1 MNVACLILPNFKIKA
16 ELKRRPHLSKKQI
29 LISGFVGNKEVVI
42 DHTKNISGICKGSLL
57 KDVLVKV
64 KNPVIFEQDDQ
75 YYSDVF
81 DKLVRSLLKLFDS
94 IEVEE
99 YKCIYI
105 SIPNVHASLSDSN
118 SGIAKMILNAI
129 PECFKAQLGL
139 SQGKYSSY
147 IAALLSSPGKLKTL
161 EFNKSNIRK
170 MSAYLLP
177 VSDELKKRIY
187 LLGLNDF
194 QKISGLERKY
204 LLFQFGKVGGF
215 IWDFVNGVDKSK
227 IKPLKILDEF
237 SKEIEFSEPTD
248 NYDRLLVALE
258 SLLIECF
265 ILLQIGNKYPK
276 KISLVC
282 VSMGGFKWIKL
293 VTFKTHE
300 YEKEYAINILK
311 RIVQNHRFPGPVE
324 KIRIQTDEVENE
336 NGAQLNLFSN
346 LRKESSL
353 KNAINEFKM
362 RFNAESPFY
371 KIRDFEPYS
380 RIPERR
386 KILVRYDS

>member
-1 MNVACLILPNFKIKA
+1 MNVACLLLPNFRIQS
-16 ELKRRPHLSKKQI
+16 ELKRRPYLSKKQI

-42 DHTKNISGICKGSLL
+42 DHTKNISGISKGSLL
-57 KDVLVKV
+57 KDVLMKV
-64 KNPVIFEQDDQ
+64 KNPVILEQDDQ
-75 YYSDVF
+75 YYADVF
-81 DKLVRSLLKLFDS
+81 DKLLRNLLKLFDS
-94 IEVEE
+94 IEVDE

-105 SIPNVHASLSDSN
+105 AIPNFHTCLSDS
-118 SGIAKMILNAI
+118 STGIAKIILTAI
-129 PECFKAQLGL
+129 PERFNSHLGL
-139 SQGKYSSY
+139 SKGKYSSY
-147 IAALLSSPGKLKTL
+147 IAALLSPPGKLKTL

-177 VSDELKKRIY
+177 VSDELKNRMHF
-187 LLGLNDF
+187 LGLTDF
-194 QKISGLERKY
+194 QKIANLEKKH
-204 LLFQFGKVGGF
+204 LLFQFGNIGGF

-227 IKPLKILDEF
+227 IKPLKIRDEF

-258 SLLIECF
+258 SLLIDCF
-265 ILLQIGNKYPK
+265 TLLQVANKYPT

-282 VSMGGFKWIKL
+282 VSNEGFKWVKML
-293 VTFKTHE
+293 TFKTHQ

-311 RIVQNHRFPGPVE
+311 RIVANNRFSGPVE
-324 KIRIQTDEVENE
+324 KIRIQIDEVENE
-336 NGAQLNLFSN
+336 NGVQLNFFSN

-353 KNAINEFKM
+353 KNAINEFKI
-362 RFNAESPFY
+362 RFNVESPFY

-386 KILVRYDS
+386 KVLIRYDS

>member
-1 MNVACLILPNFKIKA
+1 
-16 ELKRRPHLSKKQI
+16 
-29 LISGFVGNKEVVI
+29 
-42 DHTKNISGICKGSLL
+42 
-57 KDVLVKV
+57 
-64 KNPVIFEQDDQ
+64 
-75 YYSDVF
+75 
-81 DKLVRSLLKLFDS
+81 
-94 IEVEE
+94 
-99 YKCIYI
+99 
-105 SIPNVHASLSDSN
+105 
-118 SGIAKMILNAI
+118 MILNAI

-227 IKPLKILDEF
+227 IKPLKIVDEF

-248 NYDRLLVALE
+248 NYDRLLVAVE

-265 ILLQIGNKYPK
+265 ILLQIENKYPK

-311 RIVQNHRFPGPVE
+311 RIVQNHSFPGPVE
-324 KIRIQTDEVENE
+324 KIRIQIDEVENE
-336 NGAQLNLFSN
+336 NGVQLNLFSN

-362 RFNAESPFY
+362 RFNVESPFY
-371 KIRDFEPYS
+371 KIKDFEPYS

>member
-1 MNVACLILPNFKIKA
+1 M
-16 ELKRRPHLSKKQI
+16 
-29 LISGFVGNKEVVI
+29 
-42 DHTKNISGICKGSLL
+42 LL
-57 KDVLVKV
+57 R
-64 KNPVIFEQDDQ
+64 N
-75 YYSDVF
+75 
-81 DKLVRSLLKLFDS
+81 LLKLFDS
-94 IEVEE
+94 IEVDE

-105 SIPNVHASLSDSN
+105 AIPNFHTCLSDS
-118 SGIAKMILNAI
+118 STGIAKIILTAI
-129 PECFKAQLGL
+129 PERFNSHLGL
-139 SQGKYSSY
+139 SKGKYSSY
-147 IAALLSSPGKLKTL
+147 IAALLSPPGKLKTL

-227 IKPLKILDEF
+227 IKPLKIVNEF

-248 NYDRLLVALE
+248 NYDSLLVAVE

-282 VSMGGFKWIKL
+282 ESMGGFKWIKL

-324 KIRIQTDEVENE
+324 KIRIQIDEVENE

-362 RFNAESPFY
+362 RFNVESPFY